1 MDATFLSAY
10 WGVLRYFDNKVLEQ
24 VSDYYQL
31 SECIRKDICPVTVAT
46 HIATPLECIVS
57 PESIDSYPSENTS
70 IGDAIEGITAGEVE
84 SDDWLKFLN
93 RPIAIIADDLEDFA
107 DVWDNTP
114 EVDRLHRLDLA
125 INSRM
130 RLDGDYRAWCRRA
143 VQTCYVN
150 GDALHVEDDSVKER

>member
-10 WGVLRYFDNKVLEQ
+10 WGMLRYFDNKVLEQ

-70 IGDAIEGITAGEVE
+70 IGDAIEGITAGEVNA
-84 SDDWLKFLN
+84 SDCLN
-93 RPIAIIADDLEDFA
+93 NATIEVMIMADDLEDFA
-107 DVWDNTP
+107 DVWDNTS

-130 RLDGDYRAWCRRA
+130 RLDGDYRAWCRRT
-143 VQTCYVN
+143 VQTYYVS
-150 GDALHVEDDSVKER
+150 GDALHVEDDSVEER